1 MPPRINPTARQVR
14 LGTELRKLREAAGVT
29 ARDTAARLSASHTQV
44 SHIESGRFGIS
55 EERLRTLAAFYVCD
69 DADLVDALVAMA
81 SERGKGWWEEYR
93 GALVP
98 QALDLAELEHH
109 ATYLRTLQVLHIPG
123 ILQTEDRVR
132 AAFAYVNPDLP
143 ANELEAEVTH
153 RMRRREVIERE
164 GAPAFEAVVHEAAL
178 RIKVGGVKSS
188 RAQLEHI
195 LALSERDNVTV
206 RVIPFDVDD
215 FAGAGF
221 SMLYAGGAV
230 SPLDTVQLD
239 TAHGSIFLDAE
250 AQLRKYRGL
259 FDRIEA
265 SSLTADASR
274 DFIHRIARDM

>member
-29 ARDTAARLSASHTQV
+29 ARETAARLSASHTQV

-55 EERLRTLAAFYVCD
+55 EGRLRTLAAFYVCD
-69 DADLVDALVAMA
+69 DADLVDALAAMA
-81 SERGKGWWEEYR
+81 NERGKGWWEGYR
-93 GALVP
+93 GVLVP

-109 ATYLRTLQVLHIPG
+109 ATSLRTLQVLHIPG

-143 ANELEAEVTH
+143 GDELEAEVTH
-153 RMRRREVIERE
+153 RIRRREVIEGE

-178 RIKVGGVKSS
+178 RIKVGGAKSS

-206 RVIPFDVDD
+206 RVIPFDVGRLRRRGVLH
-215 FAGAGF
+215 ALRGRCGPATGHGPTRHGPWQH
-221 SMLYAGGAV
+221 LPRCG
-230 SPLDTVQLD
+230 SPVEEVPQP
-239 TAHGSIFLDAE
+239 
-250 AQLRKYRGL
+250 LRPHQ
-259 FDRIEA
+259 
-265 SSLTADASR
+265 SR
-274 DFIHRIARDM
+274 VPLR